1 MAGCLYLCGMNEV
14 LVRPARPEDGPVFV
28 SLVRALAEFEKL
40 PGPTEDAANRLIEDA
55 FGSAPRYTLTMADV
69 GGDTVAYAVT
79 FDTYSTF
86 RARPSLFLEDLFVH
100 PRGRRRGVGSAMLK
114 YLRERAEQ
122 NGYGR
127 FEWNVLDWN
136 VDAIRF
142 YEGLGAEI
150 LPSWRVCRISFP

>member
-1 MAGCLYLCGMNEV
+1 
-14 LVRPARPEDGPVFV
+14 
-28 SLVRALAEFEKL
+28 
-40 PGPTEDAANRLIEDA
+40 
-55 FGSAPRYTLTMADV
+55 
-69 GGDTVAYAVT
+69 
-79 FDTYSTF
+79 
-86 RARPSLFLEDLFVH
+86 
-100 PRGRRRGVGSAMLK
+100 MLK